1 MRNTI
6 LTVLILLSG
15 CMAGTPNN
23 IQRSVSTFDGA
34 VEYRMD
40 PGFVH
45 RDAGALS
52 GADFKLGL
60 LWNTAMGERILIS
73 AAVPGHILSI
83 AARDGL
89 QLNINGEIISL
100 QSDQVFTRTD
110 IASAQRVVF
119 TESERYFAA
128 DIDLIARMIEAES
141 VKVRLNT
148 GEGFMEGD
156 FLVDRP
162 SAAIRGFRSML
173 SQIREE

>member
-1 MRNTI
+1 
-6 LTVLILLSG
+6 
-15 CMAGTPNN
+15 
-23 IQRSVSTFDGA
+23 
-34 VEYRMD
+34 
-40 PGFVH
+40 
-45 RDAGALS
+45 
-52 GADFKLGL
+52 
-60 LWNTAMGERILIS
+60 MGERILIS

-89 QLNINGEIISL
+89 QLNIDGEIISL

-128 DIDLIARMIEAES
+128 DIDLIARMIEAGS